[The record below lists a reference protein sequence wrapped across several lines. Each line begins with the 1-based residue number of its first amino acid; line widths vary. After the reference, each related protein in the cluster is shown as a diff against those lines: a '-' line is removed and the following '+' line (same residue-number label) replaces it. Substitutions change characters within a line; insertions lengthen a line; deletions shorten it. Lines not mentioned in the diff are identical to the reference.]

1 MQCLLEHRGCERTR
15 VKHMPEDDPLKSLLD
30 GDISNEELEAIR
42 SSPDLRKL
50 AVRMYG
56 ESVIELLGEDLVQE
70 SDSSALSDGDDLE
83 MVDIIPEPIQVIR
96 STVETPGRNKGDT
109 VSKSS
114 TIGSK
119 FRMAFGITGIGTSL
133 ANVYW
138 GFGNL
143 LTTCASDIHS
153 TCGVSLKLNL
163 LEFHRMQEHIAW
175 GPTGQ
180 WGIPDMVLLGVGA
193 LSLILGA
200 LRSR

>member
-1 MQCLLEHRGCERTR
+1 
-15 VKHMPEDDPLKSLLD
+15 MPEDDPLKSLLD

-56 ESVIELLGEDLVQE
+56 ESVIELLGEDIVQE
-70 SDSSALSDGDDLE
+70 AESSELSDGDDLE
-83 MVDIIPEPIQVIR
+83 MVDIIPEPIQVVR
-96 STVETPGRNKGDT
+96 STIETPGRKKGDAG
-109 VSKSS
+109 SKSS
-114 TIGSK
+114 TIGPK
-119 FRMAFGITGIGTSL
+119 LRMGLGITGIGVSL

-143 LTTCASDIHS
+143 FTTCNPDVHS

-175 GPTGQ
+175 GPTAQ
-180 WGIPDMVLLGVGA
+180 WGIPDMALLGLGVLA
-193 LSLILGA
+193 LILGV

>member
-1 MQCLLEHRGCERTR
+1 
-15 VKHMPEDDPLKSLLD
+15 MPEDDPLKSLLD

-56 ESVIELLGEDLVQE
+56 ESVIELLGEDLVHETE
-70 SDSSALSDGDDLE
+70 SSSLSDGDDLE
-83 MVDIIPEPIQVIR
+83 MVDIIPEPIQVVR
-96 STVETPGRNKGDT
+96 STIETPGRKKGDAG
-109 VSKSS
+109 SKSS
-114 TIGSK
+114 TIGPK
-119 FRMAFGITGIGTSL
+119 LRMGLGITGIGVSL

-143 LTTCASDIHS
+143 LTTCTPDVHS

-175 GPTGQ
+175 GPTAQ
-180 WGIPDMVLLGVGA
+180 WGIPDMVLLGFGVLG
-193 LSLILGA
+193 LILGV
-200 LRSR
+200 LKSR